1 MMDGRF
7 RDALYM
13 LRILMAVEKEFDIVI
28 QDSEVENI
36 DTFEDLI
43 KLIQEKE
50 NDITE

>member
-13 LRILMAVEKEFDIVI
+13 LRILMAVENEFNIII
-28 QDSEVENI
+28 QDSEVEDIN
-36 DTFEDLI
+36 TFEDLI